1 MAISAVL
8 SYCVAT
14 VFFILALRGLS
25 SPDTSRTGN
34 LFGMAGL
41 ALAIVTTLS
50 LPQVASYWLIVPA
63 IVLGGAVGTVVA
75 RRIRMTALPQLVA
88 AFHSLVG
95 LAAVLVAAASFLDP
109 AAYGIG
115 EPGAIGVGRL
125 MAMAIGT
132 AIGAITFTGSLV
144 AFAKL
149 QGLVSG

>member
-1 MAISAVL
+1 MRISDW
-8 SYCVAT
+8 
-14 VFFILALRGLS
+14 S
-25 SPDTSRTGN
+25 SDVCSSDLETSRTGN
-34 LFGMAGL
+34 LYGMAGM

-109 AAYGIG
+109 AASGIG
-115 EPGAIGVGRL
+115 EPGPVGVGTLYR
-125 MAMAIGT
+125 T
-132 AIGAITFTGSLV
+132 SV
-144 AFAKL
+144 
-149 QGLVSG
+149 VSGKGGSVRVEPVGSRNINKNTNQ